1 MSAPGRRC
9 CQTDP
14 KVSVY
19 NRDRD
24 GGVTVMLFGDRVAAT
39 IRLLFP
45 SLSASF
51 IVNTHNNCFC
61 GILIHRQL
69 VGQRPLVQGGEGT

>member
-1 MSAPGRRC
+1 
-9 CQTDP
+9 
-14 KVSVY
+14 
-19 NRDRD
+19 
-24 GGVTVMLFGDRVAAT
+24 MLFGDRVAAT

-45 SLSASF
+45 SLSTSV